1 MVFLKALFLVHFSS
15 LSILLLLVL
24 LYLNLLSII
33 ISMLMTLN
41 SIYHS
46 HLLNLRLTCFYFM
59 MLSLKSQIG
68 CLLIYYLLT
77 SLKLN
82 FFLSVF
88 LSNCLSY
95 LILSLLCLQTSLSHL
110 LLLLAILG
118 SSLTPLCL
126 CLTTYLPS
134 VNLVSVIFV
143 ILGVFVALLILL
155 YTAKTIAT
163 SRIHSRLDYC
173 NSLFLN
179 LPSTELHRLQLV
191 LHATARAIT
200 KTPKFLHITP
210 ILKSLHWLKINQ
222 RIHYKIVSLIYTTLQ
237 SNQPSYL
244 YSLLAVQTNNITRSS
259 SVVTLCRPTVTSRLQ
274 ITNRSFFRHA
284 PDLWNNLPVE
294 MRPTSSSTHSNTM
307 HTSCRVLLFLHLSF
321 TLVLKPSSSIIH
333 IPPTRTKLSYG
344 IHVELTCLGT
354 P

>member
-59 MLSLKSQIG
+59 MSSLKSQIG

-82 FFLSVF
+82 FLSVF

-95 LILSLLCLQTSLSHL
+95 PILSLLCLQTSLSHL

-134 VNLVSVIFV
+134 LNLVSVIFV
-143 ILGVFVALLILL
+143 ILSVFVALLIIGLL
-155 YTAKTIAT
+155 
-163 SRIHSRLDYC
+163 
-173 NSLFLN
+173 
-179 LPSTELHRLQLV
+179 
-191 LHATARAIT
+191 
-200 KTPKFLHITP
+200 
-210 ILKSLHWLKINQ
+210 
-222 RIHYKIVSLIYTTLQ
+222 
-237 SNQPSYL
+237 
-244 YSLLAVQTNNITRSS
+244 LL
-259 SVVTLCRPTVTSRLQ
+259 
-274 ITNRSFFRHA
+274 
-284 PDLWNNLPVE
+284 
-294 MRPTSSSTHSNTM
+294 
-307 HTSCRVLLFLHLSF
+307 
-321 TLVLKPSSSIIH
+321 
-333 IPPTRTKLSYG
+333 
-344 IHVELTCLGT
+344 
-354 P
+354 

>member
-24 LYLNLLSII
+24 SYLNLLSII

-46 HLLNLRLTCFYFM
+46 HLLNLMLTCFYFM
-59 MLSLKSQIG
+59 MLSLKSQTG

-126 CLTTYLPS
+126 YLTTFLPYL
-134 VNLVSVIFV
+134 NLASVIFV
-143 ILGVFVALLILL
+143 ILRVFVALLDFT
-155 YTAKTIAT
+155 TAKTIAT
-163 SRIHSRLDYC
+163 SLIQSRLDYC

-179 LPSTELHRLQLV
+179 RPSTELNRLQLV

-200 KTPKFLHITP
+200 KTSKFLHITP
-210 ILKSLHWLKINQ
+210 ILKSLHWLQINQ
-222 RIHYKIVSLIYTTLQ
+222 RIHYKILSLTYKTLQ
-237 SNQPSYL
+237 SNQPTYL
-244 YSLLAVQTNNITRSS
+244 YSLLVVQTNNITRSS
-259 SVVTLCRPTVTSRLQ
+259 SVVTLSRPTVTSRLQ
-274 ITNRSFFRHA
+274 ITNRSFFHHA
-284 PDLWNNLPVE
+284 PVLWNNLPVE
-294 MRPTSSSTHSNTM
+294 MRQTSSSTHSNTM
-307 HTSCRVLLFLHLSF
+307 PTSILPCLAL
-321 TLVLKPSSSIIH
+321 SSSQFH
-333 IPPTRTKLSYG
+333 SRLKTYFFRHSYPP
-344 IHVELTCLGT
+344 
-354 P
+354 